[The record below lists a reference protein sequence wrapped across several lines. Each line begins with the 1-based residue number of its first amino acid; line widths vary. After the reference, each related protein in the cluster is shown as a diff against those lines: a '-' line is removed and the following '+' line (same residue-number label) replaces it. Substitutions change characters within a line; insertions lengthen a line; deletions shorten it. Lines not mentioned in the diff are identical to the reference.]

1 MTSGALTADQR
12 DEFCTAGLLR
22 IEGAFSREAAEAMCD
37 RVWDFLASRDGILRG
52 ERSTWTIEKP
62 AGFQPVTRSGAFR
75 AVSGDRLGAA
85 LDGLFGAGQWAR
97 PRWWGRPLVTFPG
110 DGPWELP
117 AREWHFDFMPAVAGP
132 RPVQFF
138 AFLSPVRPRGGGTLV
153 LTGSHRLVAP
163 YLGEEFR
170 MPRVRAALAAHPWL
184 RGLWEPG
191 HGGDRIQRYMHD
203 GTVVGGVPLRVI
215 ELTGEPGD
223 VVLMHSD
230 CFHAPALNRLAEPR
244 MMLTDMIKR
253 DKADQRPNGQ
263 PFRHPGLPSRRLLLR
278 RTRIH

>member
-1 MTSGALTADQR
+1 VAQVHRTGEVGLTTEQQ
-12 DEFCTAGLLR
+12 DEFRTTGLLR
-22 IEGAFSREAAEAMCD
+22 LEGEFPRAAAEAMGE
-37 RVWDFLASRDGILRG
+37 RLWEFLASRDGIVRG

-62 AGFQPVTRSGAFR
+62 AGFQSVTRSGAFW
-75 AVSGDRLGAA
+75 AVSGDRLCAA
-85 LDGLFGAGQWAR
+85 LDGLFGAGRWAR
-97 PRWWGRPLVTFPG
+97 PRWWGRPLVTFPA

-117 AREWHFDFMPAVAGP
+117 AREWHFDFMPAVAGH

-163 YLGEEFR
+163 YLDGGEEFR

-191 HGGDRIQRYMHD
+191 HGGDRVQRYMND
-203 GTVVGGVPLRVI
+203 GTVLDGVPLRVV

-230 CFHAPALNRLAEPR
+230 CFHAPAPNRLNEPR
-244 MMLTDMIKR
+244 MMLTEMIAER
-253 DKADQRPNGQ
+253 A
-263 PFRHPGLPSRRLLLR
+263 L
-278 RTRIH
+278 